1 MKKIVLRL
9 LLMNTLLFLSC
20 GKEFLNV
27 SPKDNLTGNN
37 YWKSEQDVDKFIVGI
52 YKTFRL
58 ATMGTPRGGSANHR
72 IFFPATGDFR
82 CAPIV
87 RTSQSSAAGRN
98 YLTHLRNNNI
108 NALFHSDFS
117 FFGFTAIPRWN
128 DFFKMVQSA
137 NIVYFEMDN
146 MEPGLISAASVERYK
161 AEAVFLRNLAYFFMV
176 RLYGDVPY
184 YTEAYHSK
192 AIGRSNML
200 DVLAKANADMKE
212 HYKNLPWTY
221 EDPSIVGNRA
231 MRGAAI
237 TLMMHMNMWMAG
249 FTTNDKTPYYNEVVA
264 LGEEIR
270 NENNNSYELL
280 PLERT
285 KEIFKGR
292 TKEGLLEIVQN
303 LNYGET
309 FSISS
314 PYSDY
319 FLRYPNKNVAI
330 QRSYLYYESKFMEEL
345 YPLGGTDKRKDVW
358 YDDDIYNTT
367 GLMQCL
373 KFLNVFNEEGEDY
386 NPDDNQVV
394 FRYADPILLQAEAL
408 AELNR
413 DADARQVVNLIRTRA
428 GATLAVSESGDELK
442 DFIWWERVRELIGE
456 GHFYYDL
463 VRTRKVLNTKYTQA
477 AMSVDAFNRG
487 GWTWPIHQDALVDN
501 PYMTLNNYWN

>member
-1 MKKIVLRL
+1 MKKIVIGISLVFT
-9 LLMNTLLFLSC
+9 MLFASC

-37 YWKSEQDVDKFIVGI
+37 YWKSEADVDKFIVGI
-52 YKTFRL
+52 YKTLRL
-58 ATMGTPRGGSANHR
+58 ATMGTPAGGEANHR

-87 RTSQSSAAGRN
+87 RTSQSTGEGRN
-98 YLTHLRNNNI
+98 YLSHLRNNNI
-108 NALFHSDFS
+108 NALFSNSFS
-117 FFGFTAIPRWN
+117 FFGFTAIPKWN
-128 DFFKMVQSA
+128 DFFKMVQMA
-137 NIVYFEMDN
+137 NIVYYEMDQ
-146 MEPGLISAASVERYK
+146 MEPGLISENSIARYK
-161 AEAVFLRNLAYFFMV
+161 AEAVFMRNLAYFFMV

-192 AIGRSNML
+192 AVGRAPML
-200 DVLAKANADMKE
+200 DVLKSALEDLNA

-221 EDPSIVGNRA
+221 DDPSIVGNRA

-237 TLMMHMNMWMAG
+237 TLMMHINMWIAG
-249 FTTNDKTPYYNEVVA
+249 FTNEDKSIYYNNVVA
-264 LGEEIR
+264 LGEEIV
-270 NENNNSYELL
+270 NENNNAYELL

-285 KEIFKGR
+285 KEIFKGK
-292 TKEGLLEIVQN
+292 TKEGLFEIVQN

-309 FSISS
+309 FSLSS
-314 PYSDY
+314 PYADY

-330 QRSYLYYESKFMEEL
+330 QRSYLYYESKFMETL
-345 YPLGGTDKRKDVW
+345 YPIGEQDRRKEVW
-358 YDDDIYNTT
+358 YDEYIYNTS

-394 FRYADPILLQAEAL
+394 FRYVDPILLRAEAL
-408 AELNR
+408 AELGR
-413 DADARQVVNLIRTRA
+413 DGEAREVVNMVRNRA
-428 GATLAVSESGDELK
+428 DATLAVTETGEELK

-463 VRTRKVLNTKYTQA
+463 VRTRKVLNSDYTQA
-477 AMSVDAFNRG
+477 PMSVDAFNRG
-487 GWTWPIHQDALVDN
+487 GWTWPIDRAALTNN
-501 PYMTLNNYWN
+501 PYMTLNDYWN

>member
-1 MKKIVLRL
+1 MKKIVLGL
-9 LLMNTLLFLSC
+9 LLVNTLLLLSC

-37 YWKSEQDVDKFIVGI
+37 YWKSEEDVDKFIVGI

-58 ATMGTPRGGSANHR
+58 ATMGTPRGGEANHR

-87 RTSQSSAAGRN
+87 RTSQTSGAGRD

-108 NALFHSDFS
+108 NALFHEDFS
-117 FFGFTAIPRWN
+117 FFGFTAIPKWN

-146 MEPGLISAASVERYK
+146 MEPGLISQSSIDRYK

-192 AIGRSNML
+192 PIGRSNML
-200 DVLAKANADMKE
+200 EVLAKCIEDTKA

-221 EDPSIVGNRA
+221 DDPSIVGNRA

-237 TLMMHMNMWMAG
+237 TLMMHMNMWIAG
-249 FTTNDKTPYYNEVVA
+249 FTTQDKTPYYTEVVE
-264 LGEEIR
+264 LGNEIR
-270 NENNNSYELL
+270 NENQGAYELL

-292 TKEGLLEIVQN
+292 TKEGLFEIVQN
-303 LNYGET
+303 LNYNET
-309 FSISS
+309 FSISA

-330 QRSYLYYESKFMEEL
+330 QRSYLYYEPKFMEEL
-345 YPLGGTDKRKDVW
+345 YPLAGADKRKTVW
-358 YDDDIYNTT
+358 YDENIYNTS

-386 NPDDNQVV
+386 NPDDNQIV

-413 DADARQVVNLIRTRA
+413 DAEAREVVNIIRTRA
-428 GATLAVSESGDELK
+428 EATLAVSESGDELK

-463 VRTRKVLNTKYTQA
+463 VRTKKVLNTDYTQA
-477 AMSVDAFNRG
+477 PMSVDAFNRG
-487 GWTWPIHQDALVDN
+487 GWTWPINPAALVDN

>member
-1 MKKIVLRL
+1 MKKIFIGLSIISAVA
-9 LLMNTLLFLSC
+9 FGSC
-20 GKEFLNV
+20 GKDFLNV
-27 SPKDNLTGNN
+27 APKDSLTGNN
-37 YWKSEQDVDKFIVGI
+37 YWKSEADVDKFIVGI

-58 ATMGTPRGGSANHR
+58 ATMGSANAGVNR
-72 IFFPATGDFR
+72 MFFPATGDFR
-82 CAPIV
+82 CAPIS
-87 RTSQSSAAGRN
+87 RTTQSSASGRN

-108 NALFHSDFS
+108 NALFNSDFS
-117 FFGFTAIPRWN
+117 YFGFTALTKWN
-128 DFFKMVQSA
+128 DFFKMVQAA
-137 NIVYFEMDN
+137 NIVYYEMDN
-146 MEPGLISAASVERYK
+146 MEPGLISPASIERYK

-176 RLYGDVPY
+176 RQYGDIPY

-200 DVLAKANADMKE
+200 EVLHKLDE
-212 HYKNLPWTY
+212 DLSQHYKNLPWTY

-237 TLMMHMNMWMAG
+237 NLMMHINMWIAG
-249 FTTNDKTPYYNEVVA
+249 FTNEDKNPYYNRVVA
-264 LGEEIR
+264 LGEEVM
-270 NENNNSYELL
+270 NQNQNAYELL

-292 TKEGLLEIVQN
+292 TKEGLFEIVQN

-309 FSISS
+309 FSITA

-330 QRSYLYYESKFMEEL
+330 QRSYLYYDSKFMEEL
-345 YPLGGTDKRKDVW
+345 YPIAVQDDRKEVW
-358 YDDDIYNTT
+358 YDEYIYNTA
-367 GLMQCL
+367 GMMQCL

-386 NPDDNQVV
+386 NPDDNQIV
-394 FRYADPILLQAEAL
+394 FRYVDPILLRAEAL
-408 AELNR
+408 AELGR
-413 DADARQVVNLIRTRA
+413 DGEAREIVNIVRERA
-428 GATLAVSESGDELK
+428 NATPAVSETGDELK

-463 VRTRKVLNTKYTQA
+463 VRTKRVLNSKFTTA
-477 AMSVDAFNRG
+477 PMSVDAYNRG
-487 GWTWPIHQDALVDN
+487 GWTWPIDRSALVDN

>member
-1 MKKIVLRL
+1 MKKSIIGLFIFIS
-9 LLMNTLLFLSC
+9 LLFFSC
-20 GKEFLNV
+20 GKDFLNV

-37 YWKSEQDVDKFIVGI
+37 YWKSAEDVDKFLVGI

-58 ATMGTPRGGSANHR
+58 ATMGTPIGGSANHR
-72 IFFPATGDFR
+72 VFFPATGDFR
-82 CAPIV
+82 CAPIM
-87 RTSQSSAAGRN
+87 RTSQSSGASRD

-108 NALFHSDFS
+108 NALFSSDYS
-117 FFGFTAIPRWN
+117 FFGFTAIPKWN

-137 NIVYFEMDN
+137 NIVFFEVDN
-146 MEPGLISAASVERYK
+146 MEEGLISPATKARYK

-192 AIGRSNML
+192 AIGRTNMIT
-200 DVLAKANADMKE
+200 VLKNCLADMQE
-212 HYKNLPWTY
+212 HYQNLPWTY
-221 EDPSIVGNRA
+221 DDPSLIGNRA

-237 TLMMHMNMWMAG
+237 VLMMHMNMWIAG
-249 FTTNDKTPYYNEVVA
+249 FTVEDKAPYYNAVVE
-264 LGEEIR
+264 LGNEIR
-270 NENNNSYELL
+270 FQNDNAYELL

-292 TKEGLLEIVQN
+292 TKEGLFEIVQS

-309 FSISS
+309 FSISA

-330 QRSYLYYESKFMEEL
+330 QRSYLYYERNFMEEL
-345 YPLGGTDKRKDVW
+345 YPLGVQDKRKEFW
-358 YDDDIYNTT
+358 YDEHIYDTS

-386 NPDDNQVV
+386 NPDDNQIV
-394 FRYADPILLQAEAL
+394 FRYVDAILLQAEAL
-408 AELNR
+408 AELDR
-413 DADARQVVNLIRTRA
+413 DAEAREVINIVRA
-428 GATLAVSESGDELK
+428 RAEAPLAVSQTGDELK

-463 VRTRKVLNTKYTQA
+463 VRTRKVINSKYTSA
-477 AMSVDAFNRG
+477 AMSVEAFNKG
-487 GWTWPIHQDALVDN
+487 GWTWPIDPSALNNN
-501 PYMTLNNYWN
+501 PYMTLNTYWN

>member
-1 MKKIVLRL
+1 MRAILINL
-9 LLMNTLLFLSC
+9 SILGTLLFTSC
-20 GKEFLNV
+20 GKDFLNV
-27 SPKDNLTGNN
+27 SPSDNLTGNN
-37 YWKSEQDVDKFIVGI
+37 YWKSESDVDKFMVGI

-58 ATMGTPRGGSANHR
+58 ATMGTPVGGEGNHR

-82 CAPIV
+82 CAPIE
-87 RTSQSSAAGRN
+87 RTSQSSGSGRN
-98 YLTHLRNNNI
+98 YLTDLKTNNL
-108 NALFHSDFS
+108 NALIGSTYS
-117 FFGFTAIPRWN
+117 FFGFSAIPKWN
-128 DFFKMVQSA
+128 DFFKMVQAA
-137 NIVYFEMDN
+137 NIVYYEMDN
-146 MEPGLISAASVERYK
+146 MEEGLIAASSVERYK

-192 AIGRSNML
+192 AIGRTNML
-200 DVLAKANADMKE
+200 AVLESGLEDMKA

-237 TLMMHMNMWMAG
+237 TLMMHMNMWIAG
-249 FTTNDKTPYYNEVVA
+249 FTPNDKSPYYTATIA
-264 LGEEIR
+264 LGEEIM
-270 NENNNSYELL
+270 NENENSYELL

-292 TKEGLLEIVQN
+292 TREGLFEIVQS
-303 LNYGET
+303 LNYNET

-314 PYSDY
+314 PYADY

-330 QRSYLYYESKFMEEL
+330 QRSYLYYNSKFMEEL
-345 YPLGGTDKRKDVW
+345 YPLGGQDRRKEIW
-358 YDDDIYNTT
+358 YDEYIYNTA
-367 GLMQCL
+367 GMMQCL

-394 FRYADPILLQAEAL
+394 FRYVDPILLRAEAL
-408 AELNR
+408 AELDR
-413 DADARQVVNLIRTRA
+413 DAEARTIVNIVRERA
-428 GATLAVSESGDELK
+428 GATLAVSEVGEELK

-456 GHFYYDL
+456 GHFFYDL
-463 VRTRKVLNTKYTQA
+463 VRTRKILNTDYTSA

-487 GWTWPIHQDALVDN
+487 GWTWPIDRAALVNN
-501 PYMTLNNYWN
+501 PFMTLNNYWN

>member
-1 MKKIVLRL
+1 MKRIFIGLSIIG
-9 LLMNTLLFLSC
+9 TLLISSC

-27 SPKDNLTGNN
+27 SPKDSLTGNN
-37 YWKSEQDVDKFIVGI
+37 YWKSESDVDKFIVGI

-58 ATMGTPRGGSANHR
+58 ATMGSSSASPGR
-72 IFFPATGDFR
+72 IFFPGTGDFR
-82 CAPIV
+82 CAPIS
-87 RTSQSSAAGRN
+87 RTSQSSGSARN

-108 NALFHSDFS
+108 NALFHSDFDY
-117 FFGFTAIPRWN
+117 FGFKMLTKWD
-128 DFFKMVQSA
+128 DFYKMVQAA
-137 NIVYFEMDN
+137 NIVYYEMDN
-146 MEPGLISAASVERYK
+146 MEPGLISENSIARYK

-176 RLYGDVPY
+176 RQYGDIPY

-192 AIGRSNML
+192 AIGRTNMVS
-200 DVLAKANADMKE
+200 VLQNLSEDLKQ

-237 TLMMHMNMWMAG
+237 TLMMHINMWIAG
-249 FTTNDKTPYYNEVVA
+249 FTNNDKEIYYNNVVT
-264 LGEEIR
+264 LGEEIM
-270 NENNNSYELL
+270 NQNNGAYQLL
-280 PLERT
+280 PLQNT

-292 TKEGLLEIVQN
+292 TKEGLFEIVQN

-309 FSISS
+309 FSITA
-314 PYSDY
+314 PYADY
-319 FLRYPNKNVAI
+319 FLRYPNKNIAI
-330 QRSYLYYESKFMEEL
+330 QRSYLYYDPKFMEEL
-345 YPLGGTDKRKDVW
+345 YPIAVQDRRKEVW
-358 YDDDIYNTT
+358 YDENIYNTS

-394 FRYADPILLQAEAL
+394 FRYADPILLRAEAL

-413 DADARQVVNLIRTRA
+413 DSEAREIVNIVRNRSFA
-428 GATLAVSESGDELK
+428 APAVTETGEELK

-463 VRTRKVLNTKYTQA
+463 VRTKKVLNSKYTTA
-477 AMSVDAFNRG
+477 TMSVDVYNRG
-487 GWTWPIHQDALVDN
+487 GWTWPIDPQALKNN
-501 PYMTLNNYWN
+501 PYMTLNNFWN

>member
-1 MKKIVLRL
+1 MKKIFIGLTVIG
-9 LLMNTLLFLSC
+9 TLLFSSC

-27 SPKDNLTGNN
+27 SPSDSLTGNN
-37 YWKSEQDVDKFIVGI
+37 YWKSESDVDKFIVGI
-52 YKTFRL
+52 YKTFRS
-58 ATMGTPRGGSANHR
+58 ATMGSSSDENGK

-82 CAPIV
+82 CAPIS
-87 RTSQSSAAGRN
+87 RTSQSSGSGRN

-108 NALFHSDFS
+108 NALFHSDFDY
-117 FFGFTAIPRWN
+117 FGFKALTKWN
-128 DFFKMVQSA
+128 DFFKMVQAA
-137 NIVYFEMDN
+137 NIVYYEMDN
-146 MEPGLISAASVERYK
+146 MEPGLISENSIARYK

-176 RLYGDVPY
+176 RQYGDIPY

-192 AIGRSNML
+192 AIGRTNML
-200 DVLAKANADMKE
+200 EVLKQLGEDMRQ

-221 EDPSIVGNRA
+221 DDPSIVGNRA

-237 TLMMHMNMWMAG
+237 TLMMHIDMWIAG
-249 FTTNDKTPYYNEVVA
+249 FSTNDKETYYTKVVA
-264 LGEEIR
+264 LGEELM
-270 NENNNSYELL
+270 NENMGAYQLL

-292 TKEGLLEIVQN
+292 TKEGLFEIVQN

-309 FSISS
+309 FSITS
-314 PYSDY
+314 PYADY
-319 FLRYPNKNVAI
+319 FLRYPNKNIAI
-330 QRSYLYYESKFMEEL
+330 QRSYLYYDSKFMEQL
-345 YPLGGTDKRKDVW
+345 YPLSVQDRRKEVW
-358 YDDDIYNTT
+358 YDENIYNTA

-394 FRYADPILLQAEAL
+394 FRYVDPILLRAEAL

-413 DADARQVVNLIRTRA
+413 DSEARDIINIVRTRSS
-428 GATLAVSESGDELK
+428 ATLAITETGDELK

-463 VRTRKVLNTKYTQA
+463 VRTKKVLNTKYTMA
-477 AMSVDAFNRG
+477 PMSVDAFNRG
-487 GWTWPIHQDALVDN
+487 GWTWPIDAAALTNN
-501 PYMTLNNYWN
+501 PYMALNNYWN